1 MRQDQKQPLI
11 KKVYVNF
18 LGLRFNAEG
27 LPLWDL
33 CALLVAVVLIAVV
46 YLLIAKSIHPVL
58 TSLHFLGVVGAGGSP
73 PYRGIVS

>member
-11 KKVYVNF
+11 KKVSVNF

-27 LPLWDL
+27 LPLWGL
-33 CALLVAVVLIAVV
+33 CALLVAIVLIAVV

-58 TSLHFLGVVGAGGSP
+58 TSLHFSGMAGAGGCASP
-73 PYRGIVS
+73 RGKFS